1 MNASELYQNLE
12 PNGWA
17 NIDEPWKVLV
27 VDDDPEVIAVTRL
40 VTQDMSFKKRPIEI
54 IEANSSK
61 TARDLLEK
69 HPDIAVVILDVV
81 MESDHAGL
89 DLVKEIRGALNNP
102 MVRILLRTGQPGQA
116 PEREVI
122 LDYDINDYR
131 LKSDLTA
138 QSLFSSLISALRSYE
153 MVRELEFHQKL
164 AFQTLTHQLVF
175 EDQMMAMIEQPA
187 LYTDVMAFVTGANQA
202 MASLLGTAT
211 GQMLGH
217 DVSAILPAPLA
228 ETVRERKI
236 TKSEIGKV
244 VEQKAA
250 WEGPNGRPI
259 NVRCKTQVYR
269 MGDDSPGGVI
279 LVLGLA
285 P

>member
-89 DLVKEIRGALNNP
+89 DLVKEIRGRSTIQWCGSCCEPASP
-102 MVRILLRTGQPGQA
+102 
-116 PEREVI
+116 
-122 LDYDINDYR
+122 D
-131 LKSDLTA
+131 K
-138 QSLFSSLISALRSYE
+138 LRSE
-153 MVRELEFHQKL
+153 K
-164 AFQTLTHQLVF
+164 
-175 EDQMMAMIEQPA
+175 
-187 LYTDVMAFVTGANQA
+187 
-202 MASLLGTAT
+202 
-211 GQMLGH
+211 
-217 DVSAILPAPLA
+217 
-228 ETVRERKI
+228 
-236 TKSEIGKV
+236 
-244 VEQKAA
+244 
-250 WEGPNGRPI
+250 
-259 NVRCKTQVYR
+259 
-269 MGDDSPGGVI
+269 
-279 LVLGLA
+279 
-285 P
+285 